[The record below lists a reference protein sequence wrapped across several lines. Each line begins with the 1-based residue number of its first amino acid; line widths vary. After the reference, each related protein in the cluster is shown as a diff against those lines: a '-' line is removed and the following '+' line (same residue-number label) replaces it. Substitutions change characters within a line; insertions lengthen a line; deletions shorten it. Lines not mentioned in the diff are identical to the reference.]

1 MPKWWEIAKDNAA
14 AKVSRWWEK
23 DSSSLPVESKPLVE
37 VKTPILKESSWLNM
51 DAIHFIESTNGKD
64 KKVYKKDGKT
74 YNDSIPAIGEY
85 QIKPSTFRDP
95 GQRLINKYGAISIQ
109 DPMNATT
116 AEHREFATKYIL
128 AMKQYF
134 QAEFSYKEK
143 INPGSIDYNAL
154 AIAGYSRGFPKIKNL
169 VKKHGSDRWR
179 EHVIYDERNGKE
191 IKGDVPGGYLYKY
204 NKYNKEN
211 STGFKQVQKEVNNE
225 GIA

>member
-14 AKVSRWWEK
+14 AKVSKWWEK
-23 DSSSLPVESKPLVE
+23 DSSLLPVESKSLVE

-95 GQRLINKYGAISIQ
+95 GQRLINKYGS
-109 DPMNATT
+109 
-116 AEHREFATKYIL
+116 KYNHTRHNIGKDWL
-128 AMKQYF
+128 IAASKPYCD
-134 QAEFSYKEK
+134 EFSYKEK
-143 INPGSIDYNAL
+143 FQAEIATSL

-169 VKKHGSDRWR
+169 VKKHGLWTYYYESGVN
-179 EHVIYDERNGKE
+179 EYLLEKE
-191 IKGDVPGGYLYKY
+191 IGYLKLNIIKKTLRVL
-204 NKYNKEN
+204 NKYKKKLIMRE
-211 STGFKQVQKEVNNE
+211 
-225 GIA
+225 